1 MRVRTCCP
9 REAERYK
16 CQCLCRACHRSMDGR
31 IIEKVPFIH
40 DETHAEGTYKTKN
53 SRKPAMLSILVILHT
68 NTYTT
73 N

>member
-1 MRVRTCCP
+1 
-9 REAERYK
+9 
-16 CQCLCRACHRSMDGR
+16 MDGR